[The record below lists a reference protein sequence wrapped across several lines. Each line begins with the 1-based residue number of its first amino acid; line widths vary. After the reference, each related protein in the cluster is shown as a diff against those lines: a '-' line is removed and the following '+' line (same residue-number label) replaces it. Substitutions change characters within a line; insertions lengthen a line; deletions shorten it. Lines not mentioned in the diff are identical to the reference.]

1 MLAAIERAKT
11 VPGLE
16 IILLTVSVNQLAPR
30 TLYES
35 SGFRSIGIEPQGLKI
50 GDEHL
55 DEEHMVLAFLKKTK
69 YGSGEKR
76 GTRVT

>member
-35 SGFRSIGIEPQGLKI
+35 IGFRSIGIEPQGLKI

-55 DEEHMVLAFLKKTK
+55 DEEHMVLGFLKKTEC
-69 YGSGEKR
+69 GSGEKR